1 MCIEVR
7 GSTSVSPLWT
17 CIKVL
22 TEHIVC
28 TEQSATILNRIFY
41 CLALSLSHSC
51 FVYSILCVFCFY
63 PVELV
68 VISVKLPHINL
79 FMVLEHEG

>member
-1 MCIEVR
+1 M
-7 GSTSVSPLWT
+7 
-17 CIKVL
+17 L
-22 TEHIVC
+22 TH
-28 TEQSATILNRIFY
+28 S
-41 CLALSLSHSC
+41 LSLSHAYS
-51 FVYSILCVFCFY
+51 VYSILCVFCFY